1 MESLLTHI
9 KRKSISISS
18 RLFFAILLVSI
29 VMAASQSLLLPK
41 TEIGLIIQFFGWLAI
56 SFCFLFVFIGICVLC
71 AEMLWIKI
79 YKLTSITETF
89 KHVKKLEQRIFE
101 LEQRISTKEI

>member
-18 RLFFAILLVSI
+18 SLFFVLLSISI
-29 VMAASQSLLLPK
+29 VMAASQSLLLPQ
-41 TEIGLIIQFFGWLAI
+41 TEVGLIIQFFGWLAI
-56 SFCFLFVFIGICVLC
+56 TFCFLFIFIGICVLC

-79 YKLTSITETF
+79 YKLTAITETF
-89 KHVKKLEQRIFE
+89 NYIKKLEQRIAEFE
-101 LEQRISTKEI
+101 KRLSTKEI